1 MKYLYTLA
9 LACLTFTA
17 ASAQTTTTLQPG
29 ESGNNC
35 SLSIE
40 FDEVE
45 DLEDSSF
52 TLSMNNPSTP
62 ICVLSAYFYFDD
74 NSIRPWSYD
83 PVSKTY
89 DVEANEYSKKN
100 KTGRVTDQALKA
112 QLSDD
117 DNTEHPGYFYVAIA
131 GDNDFLGEEGVMA
144 TIYFDATELSEG
156 NHVLHMK
163 DALCGAIE
171 GDDVSELKST
181 KYLCADQQILFN
193 VSKGTITIIDGIA
206 DIYPPQPQSRI
217 YDLTGRATIPNHHGI
232 YIINGHKYIK

>member
-1 MKYLYTLA
+1 MKYLCTLA
-9 LACLTFTA
+9 LAFLGFTTA
-17 ASAQTTTTLQPG
+17 TAQTTLQPG
-29 ESGNNC
+29 EDGNNC

-89 DVEANEYSKKN
+89 DVEANVYSKKN
-100 KTGRVTDQALKA
+100 KTGRVTDQSLKA

-131 GDNDFLGEEGVMA
+131 GDNDFLGEEGAMA
-144 TIYFDATELSEG
+144 TIYFDASELAEG
-156 NHVLHMK
+156 DHVLYMK
-163 DALCGAIE
+163 DALCGSIE
-171 GDDVSELKST
+171 GESVAELKST
-181 KYLCADQQILFN
+181 KYLCANQEIHFN
-193 VSKGTITIIDGIA
+193 ITGSTITIIDGIHGLCHPIS
-206 DIYPPQPQSRI
+206 DDRV
-217 YDLTGRATIPNHHGI
+217 YDLSGRATVPTAHGI
-232 YIINGHKYIK
+232 YIKNGQKFLK